1 MTSENMSQET
11 ATSQTSEATTTS
23 ASPASTTTQQTSSA
37 PSGVSEGLHSAADAS
52 APPAMPAYTPN
63 YKFKAYEKEYE
74 VDELFRPLIKDADTE
89 AKIKALH
96 SKAYALDPMKEKL
109 EGTRKEYEGFKGS
122 SEPKLRAYDTFNKI
136 IENKDWMTFF
146 KKLNV
151 PKEEIYSLTEQMLAL
166 DAASPEQ
173 RAEYER
179 NMAMRQNAYYL
190 EEQNRQYEQ
199 QFQQQAVQTR
209 FMQLDSLMARPE
221 VQKYAGAWDERAGN
235 LGAFRQLVVDE
246 AAAAFHATGQD
257 WPVEQA
263 VQHVLNKYGKVIAS
277 LGGQSAQPFG
287 QQPTQAFGGPQ
298 QAAQQAPPVIPHVAG
313 RGTSPIKKVPK
324 SLDDIKKMVSELPV
338 D

>member
-23 ASPASTTTQQTSSA
+23 ASPASAPSTQQTSSA
-37 PSGVSEGLHSAADAS
+37 PSGVSEGMHSAADAS

-109 EGTRKEYEGFKGS
+109 EGTRKEYDGFRGTV
-122 SEPKLRAYDTFNKI
+122 EPKVRAYEQFNKI
-136 IENKDWMTFF
+136 LENKDWDTFF
-146 KKLNV
+146 KKLGV
-151 PKEEIYSLTEQMLAL
+151 PNEEIFSYVEKQLAL
-166 DAASPEQ
+166 MNAPADQ
-173 RAEYER
+173 RAEYDR
-179 NMAMRQNAYYL
+179 NIALRQQAYQQ
-190 EEQNRQYEQ
+190 EEQIRQYEAMH
-199 QFQQQAVQTR
+199 QQQAVQTR
-209 FMQLDSLMARPE
+209 HMQLDSLMSRPE

-246 AAAAFHATGQD
+246 AAAAFYATGQD
-257 WPVEQA
+257 WPAEQA

-277 LGGQSAQPFG
+277 LGGQ
-287 QQPTQAFGGPQ
+287 PTQAFGGQ
-298 QAAQQAPPVIPHVAG
+298 QQMAQQAPPVIPHVAG

-324 SLDDIKKMVSELPV
+324 SLDDIKKMVSELPN